1 MLARQFTI
9 QETVPIMWR
18 ASRSV
23 PLIRSW
29 SKKKRINKA
38 FRERIMLAISGVN
51 GCAMCSFV
59 HTKIALAE
67 GIPATQI
74 KQVLGGDFADI
85 PVAEAVGV
93 LYAQSYAAGKEV
105 IDATSYQRLVQE
117 YGDDKAHCI
126 QQVCNIITFTTI
138 MGITLDGIKQR
149 LTFKRSHNSFV
160 NEVVILLM
168 IFTLFPLMFLYHGI
182 TILLTRPAR

>member
-1 MLARQFTI
+1 MKARTFTI
-9 QETVPIMWR
+9 QETLPIMWR
-18 ASRSV
+18 ASRSI

-29 SKKKRINKA
+29 KKSKRINKA

-67 GIPATQI
+67 GISAEQI

-85 PVAEAVGV
+85 PEAEAVGV

-105 IDATSYQRLVQE
+105 IDTASYQRLVDE
-117 YGDDKAHCI
+117 YGDAKAHCI
-126 QQVCNIITFTTI
+126 QQVCQIITFTTV
-138 MGITLDGIKQR
+138 MGITLDGLKQR
-149 LTFKRSHNSFV
+149 LTFKKSHNNFFS
-160 NEVVILLM
+160 EVLILLM
-168 IFTLFPLMFLYHGI
+168 IFTLFPFMFLYHGLVV
-182 TILLTRPAR
+182 LLTHPSR